1 MNNNKILIYGKHPI
15 FLALK
20 NKNRKFFKIYTS
32 NVEELKKYIKDND
45 INNVNNLIEFKNN
58 NDLNK
63 LFLESI
69 NHQGYVALVSNPK
82 TLEFYD
88 FINERCD
95 NKNNLP
101 KLLILDQLTD
111 PHNIGAII
119 RTAAA
124 FGIKYIITTKYN
136 SPKDSAIIVKSSAGL
151 SEIINIIEVINI
163 NKTIEILK
171 NIGYFIIGLA
181 GEAQRNIKTITNS
194 ENLCLII
201 GNEGKGIR
209 QLIKKNCD
217 ALYKINIS
225 KDVESLNAS
234 VAAAI
239 AIYQLWS

>member
-1 MNNNKILIYGKHPI
+1 MNNKTLIYGKHPI

-20 NKNRKFFKIYTS
+20 NENRRFFKIYTS
-32 NVEELKKYIKDND
+32 NLEELKKYIKDNN
-45 INNVNNLIEFKNN
+45 IKNINNLIEFKNN

-63 LFLESI
+63 LFSESV

-82 TLEFYD
+82 KIELD
-88 FINERCD
+88 SFIWNECK

-124 FGIKYIITTKYN
+124 FDVRYIITTKYN
-136 SPKDSAIIVKSSAGL
+136 SPKDSAVIVKSSAGL
-151 SEIINIIEVINI
+151 SEVINIIEVINI
-163 NKTIEILK
+163 NKTLEILK
-171 NIGYFIIGLA
+171 NTGYFIIGLA
-181 GEAQRNIKTITNS
+181 GEAQGNIKTITNS
-194 ENLCLII
+194 ENLCLIV

-225 KDVESLNAS
+225 QDVESLNAS